1 MILII
6 DDYLFLAGGLIA
18 AVWGIAHLIPIPRII
33 KMFGDISGENKRV
46 LAMSWIA
53 EGVALIFIGAVVCL
67 TVAIAGTEN
76 DATRVVT
83 WSAAAAMFC
92 FVGVNLFT
100 GLGLKARPEG
110 FRTSIIPI
118 KACVFV
124 DGLAG
129 ALFLIGSIINS

>member
-18 AVWGIAHLIPIPRII
+18 AAWGIAHLIPTSRII
-33 KMFGDISGENKRV
+33 KMFGDTSEDNKRV

-83 WSAAAAMFC
+83 WCAAAAMFA
-92 FVGVNLFT
+92 FVAVNLFT
-100 GLGLKARPEG
+100 G

-118 KACVFV
+118 KACALI